1 MGPVEKFPV
10 SSRRVARERVMMKQA
25 SRSLAVFSLCLI
37 IAACF
42 ASIATHGQQSSQQ
55 VRYGDYVGD
64 AKCISCH
71 REQKTFWE
79 TAHHLTSSL
88 PTEDSIAGKFTEGAN
103 LLRTSNQYLYYRM
116 EKKKDG
122 FYQTAVL
129 GEPPNTVPFTKRFD
143 LVIGSARKGQTY
155 LYWGKNGRLF
165 ELPVSYWVVP
175 GEWANSPGFLDE
187 DINFERPVTP
197 RCLECHASYFEPVS
211 GSGAVNRYNQSN
223 YILGISCEKC
233 HGPGREHVARQL
245 SQSAKSSGQAI
256 INPAKLSRDRQIEAC
271 ALCHGGIGVGKAP
284 PFSYVPG
291 KPLGDYLTLGSP
303 DPSAALDVHGN
314 QVALLERS
322 RCFQSSAM
330 TCSTCHNVHLPQRN
344 AAAFSRNCL
353 TCHKVESCGVHEK
366 LGQKIAENC
375 VDCHMPKLTSNA
387 IISTNAGKSL
397 QPQVRTHWIK
407 VYPAVGKP

>member
-1 MGPVEKFPV
+1 ME
-10 SSRRVARERVMMKQA
+10 RR
-25 SRSLAVFSLCLI
+25 
-37 IAACF
+37 
-42 ASIATHGQQSSQQ
+42 
-55 VRYGDYVGD
+55 
-64 AKCISCH
+64 
-71 REQKTFWE
+71 
-79 TAHHLTSSL
+79 
-88 PTEDSIAGKFTEGAN
+88 
-103 LLRTSNQYLYYRM
+103 
-116 EKKKDG
+116 KDG

-129 GEPPNTVPFTKRFD
+129 GERPNVLSISKRFD

-155 LYWGKNGRLF
+155 LYWGKNDRLF
-165 ELPVSYWVVP
+165 ELPVSYWIDQ
-175 GEWANSPGFLDE
+175 GEWANSPGFNDE
-187 DINFERPVTP
+187 DINFDRPVTP
-197 RCLECHASYFEPVS
+197 RCLECHASYFESLGERGVINQY
-211 GSGAVNRYNQSN
+211 NRSN

-256 INPAKLSRDRQIEAC
+256 INPAKLSRDRQLEAC
-271 ALCHGGIGVGKAP
+271 ALCHGGVGVGKSP

-291 KPLGDYLTLGSP
+291 KPLGDYLTLGAP
-303 DPSAALDVHGN
+303 DPGAAIDVHGN

-353 TCHKVESCGVHEK
+353 TCHKVEGCGMFEK
-366 LGQKIAENC
+366 LGHKIAGNC

-387 IISTNAGKSL
+387 IVSTSAGRNL

-407 VYPAVGKP
+407 VYPGISKP